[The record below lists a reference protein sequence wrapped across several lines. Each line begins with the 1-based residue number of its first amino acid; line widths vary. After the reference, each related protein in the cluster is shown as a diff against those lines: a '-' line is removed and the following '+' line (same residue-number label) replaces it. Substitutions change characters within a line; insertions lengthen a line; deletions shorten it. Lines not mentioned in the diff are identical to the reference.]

1 MGANSI
7 YPVRLTE
14 DMERDIPQSIGASS
28 QVQQGSNSSDPN
40 LLINTSSL
48 SASSSGAD
56 VVKIFIEN
64 DLVSTISYASS
75 FITADAT
82 LDTESF
88 YESNDLLC
96 EGPIEGLVD
105 KDGNILNLLDL
116 NSTVKN
122 RNSSLAYGIYYNDIS
137 VKDKNTNLLNLTAA
151 NFNLT
156 LGNEVNNFNDISSSV
171 YSYDS
176 KVYDL
181 DQDPNI
187 ASFNN
192 LDKSYIGEQFSD
204 LTNNKL
210 YQQLI
215 YLKNKARS
223 FSHYVKN
230 KYITSATVNVKIDTC
245 FYIGGK
251 GETCGNNIRFILS
264 VTNVTEKTTT
274 YFYYQSYF
282 VAKGNPVVIPIQI
295 QFKREANLSGNP
307 PEYLINVYS
316 VEKRLTAIGSKNR
329 TLSNNSRSFSIDSI
343 VERVDYAFS
352 YPYSAVCQ
360 NTISAK
366 HFANIPVRSFDCKLL
381 KVKVPNNYDSD
392 ARQYDEDWSGDFSKL
407 LKWTDN
413 PAWIFYDLCINSR
426 YGLAKSSMSEK
437 DLNKWEL
444 YKISKFCDELVITNA
459 GTKYKEDE
467 FTFDNKIQLNQT
479 DYNTITFTSI
489 EALNTLQTRYP
500 EKSIIYLYNI
510 KNNLDE
516 NININF
522 KKIILSV
529 TKVGNT
535 VKIKLCN
542 DFGIRKFIESDNS
555 GRFYDSL
562 KQYIVGNPEVLNT
575 EDNAKSFAISYLNNI
590 SNSINTYDST
600 AENISLSFRNKK
612 IFDSSLNVA
621 SGKCVVKH
629 PEYGDFLEPRFSAN
643 IYINEATEGLKILSD
658 LSSVFRGIFYFKNG
672 LLNLNTDVKKATSYV
687 FTNSNVKEG
696 LFNYSSS
703 NLESSYS
710 VAKVS
715 YLDKTDNFK
724 DKVVYVEDS
733 TLIKKY
739 GLIEKEILGFG
750 ITSKYQAERIGKWFL
765 TTGKLESQ
773 TVAFSTGIEASL
785 LKIGDI
791 IRIADNLKNSKLE
804 FGKVTSLDFKNNYIY
819 IDRELKNDVTG
830 KRIKILSIVDDE
842 PLESTLSVFE
852 SDNSE
857 LKLKLLPYDYFSWNI
872 KSKAIASDNGRTL
885 SSDLISAAAWDKK
898 AFTKQSYVE
907 DCQISFKVAE
917 VSQIFICG
925 LSSANNISNSY
936 EDIQYAFYI
945 NSGNLLGVFPGYPV
959 AVPFNFNKSIT
970 SSDLLT
976 ISYDGVNVTFY
987 LNQQKLT
994 DPQPRTKG
1002 NPLYAVA
1009 AFNTQ
1014 FAKINEITFSRYPLP
1029 IYNSFSNLRS
1039 DANFSIYLEND
1050 AEQEDL
1056 YRVVGMNEASAN
1068 EYGISAMKYNAEKFD
1083 VVDKNEYIDENQY
1096 NKKQVIFATDDYIR
1110 PAFSDTVI
1118 NENIKQTPLSY
1129 IQAININFDY
1139 SFSIENE
1146 VLTDAFNFKNY
1157 LSIEINFIE
1166 LFSKLKN
1173 NKYIN
1178 GLYCTIIKDG
1188 KVLKFKQYKNQ
1199 AGKISIFLGQNISLQ
1214 NNNTVVFDIDLY
1226 AFDSNMRLINV

>member
-1 MGANSI
+1 
-7 YPVRLTE
+7 
-14 DMERDIPQSIGASS
+14 
-28 QVQQGSNSSDPN
+28 
-40 LLINTSSL
+40 
-48 SASSSGAD
+48 
-56 VVKIFIEN
+56 
-64 DLVSTISYASS
+64 
-75 FITADAT
+75 
-82 LDTESF
+82 
-88 YESNDLLC
+88 
-96 EGPIEGLVD
+96 
-105 KDGNILNLLDL
+105 
-116 NSTVKN
+116 
-122 RNSSLAYGIYYNDIS
+122 
-137 VKDKNTNLLNLTAA
+137 
-151 NFNLT
+151 
-156 LGNEVNNFNDISSSV
+156 
-171 YSYDS
+171 
-176 KVYDL
+176 
-181 DQDPNI
+181 
-187 ASFNN
+187 
-192 LDKSYIGEQFSD
+192 
-204 LTNNKL
+204 
-210 YQQLI
+210 
-215 YLKNKARS
+215 
-223 FSHYVKN
+223 
-230 KYITSATVNVKIDTC
+230 
-245 FYIGGK
+245 
-251 GETCGNNIRFILS
+251 
-264 VTNVTEKTTT
+264 
-274 YFYYQSYF
+274 
-282 VAKGNPVVIPIQI
+282 
-295 QFKREANLSGNP
+295 
-307 PEYLINVYS
+307 
-316 VEKRLTAIGSKNR
+316 
-329 TLSNNSRSFSIDSI
+329 
-343 VERVDYAFS
+343 
-352 YPYSAVCQ
+352 
-360 NTISAK
+360 
-366 HFANIPVRSFDCKLL
+366 
-381 KVKVPNNYDSD
+381 
-392 ARQYDEDWSGDFSKL
+392 
-407 LKWTDN
+407 
-413 PAWIFYDLCINSR
+413 
-426 YGLAKSSMSEK
+426 
-437 DLNKWEL
+437 
-444 YKISKFCDELVITNA
+444 
-459 GTKYKEDE
+459 
-467 FTFDNKIQLNQT
+467 
-479 DYNTITFTSI
+479 
-489 EALNTLQTRYP
+489 
-500 EKSIIYLYNI
+500 
-510 KNNLDE
+510 
-516 NININF
+516 
-522 KKIILSV
+522 LSV

-658 LSSVFRGIFYFKNG
+658 LSSIFRGIFYFKNG

-696 LFNYSSS
+696 VFNYSSS

-773 TVAFSTGIEASL
+773 TVAFSTGIEAGL

-830 KRIKILSIVDDE
+830 KRIKILSIVNDE

-1029 IYNSFSNLRS
+1029 MYNSFSNLRS

-1118 NENIKQTPLSY
+1118 NENIKQTSLSY